1 MLTTLERARRYAAKC
16 PASISGQR
24 GHDAAFHTAAVLWNG
39 FGLTEADTLMLL
51 REWNC
56 WCQPPW
62 SEAELIHKVRSVAGA
77 RHSDARGYLLRNGS
91 GPGPEAPGTGRRDAC
106 PAPAP
111 APAKPAFCPMVLK
124 RVAAK
129 AASVRDVV
137 AFIEGRSPVAVEGLG
152 SAGFLRRLYP
162 KGSGEKVLVFSEMR
176 SQGQLLWKADA
187 SDVIFEEDLPAGPE
201 GVWFLAQPVDGE
213 YHCNPRLGG
222 KPSRRSE
229 ESVTAWRYAVL
240 ESDEAGPDEWLRC
253 LIQLPL
259 RIASVCESG
268 GRSIHALVRLDA
280 ESKADWDARVGAIK
294 PVLVTLGADPG
305 ALSAVRLTRLPQA
318 KRGEQVQRLLFLNP
332 APDGTPIIRMQ
343 SAQCGV
349 QNADGKNGNNGRNGA

>member
-1 MLTTLERARRYAAKC
+1 MLTVIERARRYAARC
-16 PASISGQR
+16 PVAISGQR
-24 GHDAAFHTAAVLWNG
+24 GHDATFHVAAVLWNG

-56 WCQPPW
+56 GCQPAW
-62 SEAELIHKVRSVAGA
+62 SEAELLHKVKSVANA
-77 RHSDARGYLLRNGS
+77 QHADSRGYLLKKGA
-91 GPGPEAPGTGRRDAC
+91 GPGPEAPGTGRRDAY
-106 PAPAP
+106 PTP

-124 RVAAK
+124 RVAAQ

-137 AFIEGRSPVAVEGLG
+137 AFIRGRSPVPVEGLN
-152 SAGFLRRLYP
+152 SAGFLRQLYP
-162 KGSGEKVLVFSEMR
+162 KGSREKVLVFSRMQ
-176 SQGQLLWKADA
+176 SQGQLIWPADA
-187 SDVIFEEDLPAGPE
+187 FDLIFDEDFPAGPD

-213 YHCNPRLGG
+213 FHCNPRLGG

-229 ESVTAWRYAVL
+229 ESVTSWRYAVL
-240 ESDEAGPDEWLRC
+240 ESDKAEPDEWLRC

-259 RIASVCESG
+259 RIASICESG

-280 ESKADWDARVGAIK
+280 ESKTDWDTKIRAIK

-318 KRGEQVQRLLFLNP
+318 MRGERIQRLLYLNP
-332 APDGTPIIRMQ
+332 APDGTPILMR
-343 SAQCGV
+343 AKKV
-349 QNADGKNGNNGRNGA
+349 AR